1 MRCPLLLHRFTV
13 FPLLWWRAAIA
24 DLGAMMNP
32 TMTADMAR
40 ALADARRTPG
50 WNNRNPAIRRFE
62 IGRCTVYVVPARAW
76 AYRRAERDAQ
86 AWRER
91 AQA

>member
-1 MRCPLLLHRFTV
+1 MMKPTL
-13 FPLLWWRAAIA
+13 A
-24 DLGAMMNP
+24 D
-32 TMTADMAR
+32 DVVQ
-40 ALADARRTPG
+40 ALANAQRTPG

-62 IGRCTVYVVPARAW
+62 IGRYGLDCTLYVVPFRAW

-86 AWRER
+86 AWQ

>member
-1 MRCPLLLHRFTV
+1 
-13 FPLLWWRAAIA
+13 
-24 DLGAMMNP
+24 
-32 TMTADMAR
+32 MTDDVMQ
-40 ALADARRTPG
+40 ALANAQRRQG

-62 IGRCTVYVVPARAW
+62 IGRYGLACTLYVVPARAW
-76 AYRRAERDAQ
+76 AYRRAERNAQ